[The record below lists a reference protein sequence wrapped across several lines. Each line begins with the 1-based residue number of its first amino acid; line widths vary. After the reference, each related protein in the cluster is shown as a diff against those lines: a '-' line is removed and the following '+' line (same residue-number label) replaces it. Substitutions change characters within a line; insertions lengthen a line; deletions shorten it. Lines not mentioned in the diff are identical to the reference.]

1 MIMRST
7 VALAALILLAGGI
20 SAQDLRINL
29 TGGYIFR
36 DRFPLTTTLGV
47 LEATIREAPV
57 FGGGLEYLVNEDYGM
72 ELYYMGMPTVGSL
85 RDRSQRY
92 SEDLMVNYIMAGGVR
107 YAPFAER
114 VKGFGGVSLGIA
126 LFEGET
132 VSRAYAAWGLR
143 GGVLIN
149 ATERIGLRIG
159 AQLHS
164 PIEAVGGGLYIGT
177 GGTGGGVQTYST
189 IYQFGFVGGL
199 SFTL

>member
-1 MIMRST
+1 
-7 VALAALILLAGGI
+7 LILLAGGI

-47 LEATIREAPV
+47 FEATIREAPV

>member
-107 YAPFAER
+107 YASFAER

>member
-1 MIMRST
+1 MIMRTT